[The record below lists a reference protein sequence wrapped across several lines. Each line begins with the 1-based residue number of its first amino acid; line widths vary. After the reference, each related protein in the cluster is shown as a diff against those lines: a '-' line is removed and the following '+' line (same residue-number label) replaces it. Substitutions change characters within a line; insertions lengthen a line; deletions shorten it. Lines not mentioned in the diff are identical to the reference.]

1 MISWAVVQWAQ
12 HNVAAPGSSSLETYS
27 PNLLDCLVT
36 ELLYLALCC
45 ISIKITQDALA
56 GLAIILSLSLLLY
69 IECETLKSAHLFTV
83 NIVKFCHT
91 YILVNDF
98 FFNLAQSLTLLLH
111 FFVVVLLVMVIYYFA
126 LSIFFSN
133 TDLVILCNNYSS
145 MLWLM
150 TKFIITQ
157 CILRG
162 SKTEPSG
169 ISLKTSSQTKSA
181 PLINTFEY

>member
-1 MISWAVVQWAQ
+1 MI
-12 HNVAAPGSSSLETYS
+12 
-27 PNLLDCLVT
+27 
-36 ELLYLALCC
+36 
-45 ISIKITQDALA
+45 
-56 GLAIILSLSLLLY
+56 
-69 IECETLKSAHLFTV
+69 
-83 NIVKFCHT
+83 
-91 YILVNDF
+91 F

-150 TKFIITQ
+150 TKYIITQ

-181 PLINTFEY
+181 PLINTFEYWVNKLFIHKTGWSSHLYFFSFYSSFMRYFLNYIIGIKTHSHTHLIRTVFSGWKQNLPWLFLHFSYWVIYLSFWLTFIDCPH